1 MTTVKLCILALTGV
15 ALTTVIRF
23 WRGDW
28 LPLVRTA
35 LCLVL
40 GVSVITL
47 ASPLVAFLSELCRN
61 DSLVAYAAPLVKALG
76 IAVLTQCCSELCRE
90 CGEGAAA
97 SGIELI
103 GKIEILLLSLPLIH
117 EILEGAR
124 GLLSLGG

>member
-1 MTTVKLCILALTGV
+1 MTTIKLCILALTGV
-15 ALTTVIRF
+15 AAATVIRF

-35 LCLVL
+35 LCIVL
-40 GVSVITL
+40 GVGVITL
-47 ASPLVAFLSELCRN
+47 ASPLVAFLSELCRD
-61 DSLVAYAAPLVKALG
+61 DSIASYAAPLLKALG
-76 IAVLTQCCSELCRE
+76 IAVMTQCCAELCRE

-103 GKIEILLLSLPLIH
+103 GKVEILLLSLPLIH

>member
-90 CGEGAAA
+90 
-97 SGIELI
+97 
-103 GKIEILLLSLPLIH
+103 
-117 EILEGAR
+117 
-124 GLLSLGG
+124 